1 MQKWEYG
8 SFSLYHRFR
17 ISKGSPKQQK
27 GSREVIFTKIQTG
40 EEHEYKSLEDALNS
54 LGLDGWELSGIFAGQ
69 IATQYFF
76 KRPIED

>member
-54 LGLDGWELSGIFAGQ
+54 LG
-69 IATQYFF
+69 
-76 KRPIED
+76 